1 MSTNLVGLLSM
12 PILSLPVCLAEP
24 PRRVVYIVGEEP
36 AGRVGDAVRS
46 RGCAMTETLRRLV
59 RAAALLA
66 LCAVVVAGV
75 SGCGM
80 LGIGPPPPA
89 KDGAAPEV
97 TTSTPLPP
105 PQPAAADVTVPS
117 VLGKYYDDAAQAIT
131 DAGLTPVDMS
141 VYGPTDEDA
150 GEIGLIYRQTPKAGE
165 KVAPGTKVE
174 LRSWWETQ

>member
-1 MSTNLVGLLSM
+1 
-12 PILSLPVCLAEP
+12 
-24 PRRVVYIVGEEP
+24 
-36 AGRVGDAVRS
+36 
-46 RGCAMTETLRRLV
+46 MTETLRRLV

-75 SGCGM
+75 SGCSLFARG
-80 LGIGPPPPA
+80 GTTTTPA
-89 KDGAAPEV
+89 VQDGAASEV